1 MYAIVRTGGKQYK
14 VSEGDIIKVELLKAE
29 KDEKVEL
36 EVLMAADGGKVLVG
50 RDAAGV
56 KVSAT
61 VVGEGKGKKINIFT
75 YKAKKNVRRRKG
87 HRQPFTALKVEKIT
101 F

>member
-36 EVLMAADGGKVLVG
+36 EVLMAADGEKVLAG
-50 RDAAGV
+50 KDAENV

-61 VVGEGKGKKINIFT
+61 VVGEGKGKKISIFT

-87 HRQPFTALKVEKIT
+87 HRQPFTALKIEKIT

>member
-36 EVLMAADGGKVLVG
+36 EVLMAADGEKVLVG

-87 HRQPFTALKVEKIT
+87 HRQPFTKVTVEKIEA
-101 F
+101 

>member
-36 EVLMAADGGKVLVG
+36 EVLMAADGEKVLVG
-50 RDAAGV
+50 RDAAGI

>member
-36 EVLMAADGGKVLVG
+36 EVLMAADGEKVLVG

-75 YKAKKNVRRRKG
+75 YKAKKNVPRRKG